1 MSEQQLQTLGFGSG
15 IVWAFPTG
23 GQTGANVTPID
34 IGTIQ
39 NVKLDVT
46 ADIKTLFGLYQYAV
60 DSAIGKRNIKGTA
73 AFAQFE
79 FTAWNSL
86 LFGSSGS
93 TSSGAAQ
100 VTSYREG
107 ATVATGTYQV
117 SVNHAG
123 TFVQDGGVRYASGS
137 NAGQPLFAIT
147 SGMPVQGQYSVSEG
161 VYQFA
166 AADVGAAVVITY
178 SYSNLSGDSTVTQA
192 SAVPASP
199 GPYTVTVANS
209 GAFVSNGGVKYAAT
223 GDSMVKVSPGP
234 PTLGEYTVADG
245 VYTFAAADTLNEILI
260 TYNYSGTGGG
270 IQTFTVT
277 NQAMGTG
284 PVVGLQLLL
293 PYEAPSFAMLNRGI
307 FLPNVR
313 FGTLSLATKLDD
325 YTEEN
330 TSFEAFANPVTGIV
344 MQSYLPW

>member
-1 MSEQQLQTLGFGSG
+1 MSQEQLQTLGFGSG

-23 GQTGANVTPID
+23 GQMGANVTPVD

-39 NVKLDVT
+39 NVKLDIT
-46 ADIKTLFGLYQYAV
+46 ADIKTLFGLYQYPV

-93 TSSGAAQ
+93 TSSGSAQ

-107 ATVATGTYQV
+107 ATIAAGTYQATV
-117 SVNHAG
+117 AHSGAS
-123 TFVQDGGVRYASGS
+123 FVQDGGVRYASGS
-137 NAGQPLFAIT
+137 NAGEIFDAIT
-147 SGMPVQGQYSVSEG
+147 TGVPTKGQYSVSAG

-166 AADVGAAVVITY
+166 AADVGVAVVITY
-178 SYSNLSGDSTVTQA
+178 SYQNLTGDNTVTEAA
-192 SAVPASP
+192 SVPITP
-199 GPYTVTVANS
+199 FQITVANS
-209 GAFVSNGGVKYAAT
+209 GAFVSDAGVKYGAT
-223 GDSMVKVSPGP
+223 GEPLSVTSGTPS
-234 PTLGEYTVADG
+234 TGEYKVAAG
-245 VYTFAAADTLNEILI
+245 VYTFASADVGDEVLI
-260 TYNYSGTGGG
+260 TYVYSGGAVG
-270 IQTFTVT
+270 QTFTVT

-293 PYEAPSFAMLNRGI
+293 PYEAPSFAQLDRGI
-307 FLPNVR
+307 YLPNVR

-330 TSFEAFANPVTGIV
+330 TSFEAFANPVTGV
-344 MQSYLPW
+344 VLQSYLPW

>member
-1 MSEQQLQTLGFGSG
+1 MSTEQLQTLGFASG

-23 GQTGANVTPID
+23 GQMGANITPID

-39 NVKLDVT
+39 NVKLDIT
-46 ADIKTLFGLYQYAV
+46 ADIKTLFGLYQYPV

-93 TSSGAAQ
+93 TVPGAAQ

-107 ATVATGTYQV
+107 ATVAAVTFQV
-117 SVNHAG
+117 SVANHA
-123 TFVQDGGVRYASGS
+123 TFVQDGGVRYASGTK
-137 NAGQPLFAIT
+137 AGQPLIAIT
-147 SGMPVQGQYSVSEG
+147 TGVPTIGEYTVSSG

-178 SYSNLSGDSTVTQA
+178 SYANTGGDNTVTQA
-192 SAVPASP
+192 AAIPTTP
-199 GPYTVTVANS
+199 FQVTVAHS
-209 GAFVSNGGVKYAAT
+209 GAFVSDGGVVYAAT
-223 GDSMVKVSPGP
+223 GDALVKVAGP
-234 PTLGEYTVADG
+234 TPTTGEYVVAAG
-245 VYTFAAADTLNEILI
+245 VYTFAGADVGDEVLI
-260 TYNYSGTGGG
+260 TYIYSGTSD

-277 NQAMGTG
+277 NQAMGMG
-284 PVVGLQLLL
+284 PVVGVQLLL
-293 PYEAPSFAMLNRGI
+293 PYEAPSFTQLDRGI
-307 FLPNVR
+307 YLPNVR

-330 TSFEAFANPVTGIV
+330 TSFEAFANPVTGV
-344 MQSYLPW
+344 VLQSYLPW